1 MTPANRYGFVAK
13 LDYGQWPM
21 EKVARSLAS
30 IGYGAVS
37 WTRAHFDPR
46 RQAPA
51 DLARVA
57 EATRTAGLGIAE
69 IVAQIDVIVTDD
81 AERKDRIRWVETV
94 IDACGELGLS
104 PVNVMTGPALWLPGH
119 ARIPQDVSNG
129 AAWDM
134 AVDAFARYAARAER
148 VGVALAVEAVFG
160 QVAHDYFTLRELLRR
175 VPSPALKVNF
185 DPSHFFL
192 YRNDVPWCA
201 RALGDLIAHC
211 HMKDAVGTPGMPGDQ
226 FLFPLLGEGGIDW
239 TATLGALEAAG
250 YRGFLTVEF
259 EAFAYYR
266 RVLGG
271 DPEAAARMSLDAL
284 RKLHAGAIAMAG
296 QA

>member
-1 MTPANRYGFVAK
+1 M
-13 LDYGQWPM
+13 
-21 EKVARSLAS
+21 
-30 IGYGAVS
+30 
-37 WTRAHFDPR
+37 TRA
-46 RQAPA
+46 
-51 DLARVA
+51 
-57 EATRTAGLGIAE
+57 AGLGVAE
-69 IVAQIDVIVTDD
+69 IVAQIDAIVMDE
-81 AERKDRIRWVETV
+81 AERENRIAWVESV
-94 IDACGELGLS
+94 IDVCGELGLS
-104 PVNVMTGPALWLPGH
+104 PVNVMTGPAVWLPGH
-119 ARIPQDVSNG
+119 ARIPQDLSAG

-134 AVDAFARYAARAER
+134 AVDALTRYAARATR
-148 VGVALAVEAVFG
+148 ADVTLAVEAVFG
-160 QVAHDYFTLRELLRR
+160 QVAHDYFSLRELLRR
-175 VPSPALKVNF
+175 APSPALKVNF

-239 TATLGALEAAG
+239 AATLEALETAG

-271 DPEAAARMSLDAL
+271 DAEAAARLSLDAL
-284 RKLHAGAIAMAG
+284 RKLDVGATARRPA
-296 QA
+296 